1 MVIAVCFVDLV
12 FMELDAQKCTSCFT
26 TRVCIIMMC
35 VDQPL
40 SLFVELLQ
48 LSQAACVQCNHACQ

>member
-26 TRVCIIMMC
+26 KRDCIIMMC
-35 VDQPL
+35 VDRPL
-40 SLFVELLQ
+40 SLSVALLQ
-48 LSQAACVQCNHACQ
+48 LTEAACVRCNHACQ